1 MSKPLSI
8 EDRIS
13 ILLTMIFDEG
23 VDEYNQN
30 FTKLLQRLNEFYDT
44 NKVDIINYFTKVIM
58 FIPTKGT
65 IYANAL
71 HNFSKGDIINNIF
84 KKLVEELNKNKN
96 SFIFIRSFI
105 FIFGLIHF
113 DILKNE
119 QLINFISENI
129 AKKNRNLI
137 QIIIRSIF
145 LLFRKNNEYQFL
157 IQSINIIYESGIIDK
172 SDIILNLLHT
182 YANSDESYEIN
193 NTKSKFDGF
202 FIKDIPLNNNEK
214 NNEDNNDIKMSESNE
229 IKISDVDNI
238 FNELNNINYE
248 NIICPE
254 LITRKYLSKNNI
266 TFLDIYY
273 ELFLMNNIEAFKD
286 EPNEGSKI
294 YLFSLPNIYYNINT
308 KEENNGINPYQFI
321 TDNFP
326 FVSMDLIL
334 YPLWNKSD
342 LCYIVNY
349 IINVLS
355 QKNIF
360 FKSINEENKEE
371 ENIYL
376 KFVIELITNVNMI
389 QNLSHFQLDHL
400 IFFLYH
406 IISNISD
413 TKIEILSQIQK
424 LKLNNSND
432 TLNNAITYFIN
443 SFYEKTSF
451 IIKRDSLPS
460 EIFFPEKDLTPI
472 KNESLYNSSFYDEI
486 STNVNKKENFNNFN
500 KSLFEKDEQNEVLY
514 TFIYCILNPNNISN
528 NNALSK
534 IYENIELYE
543 NAIRDIIN
551 NFEKKNDNSILE
563 NDKMKIILKVI
574 FDLYGNIPLYYI
586 YIIDLFAF
594 KNLLSHITIINFIF
608 TEKLFQKKEN
618 GLFYGFYELINN
630 CVENCYNMLTK
641 FDDDF
646 QNLARSFSKVDET
659 QRKEMQLKMEFYDNE
674 VEKLKKQKEIICDK
688 IMELFFKFYEISE
701 KLGGKEYKFFIKNV
715 IKDEFA
721 MFHSRYKLNEDW
733 NEKIKNL
740 DN

>member
-1 MSKPLSI
+1 MSKSLTI

-23 VDEYNQN
+23 VDEYEQN

-71 HNFSKGDIINNIF
+71 HSFAKGDIINNIF

-96 SFIFIRSFI
+96 SFIYIRSFI

-113 DILKNE
+113 GILQND
-119 QLINFISENI
+119 QLINFIKENI
-129 AKKNRNLI
+129 TKKNKNLL
-137 QIIIRSIF
+137 QILVRSIF
-145 LLFRKNNEYQFL
+145 LLFRKNNQYQFL
-157 IQSINIIYESGIIDK
+157 LQSINVIYESNIIDK
-172 SDIILNLLHT
+172 TDIILNLLHT
-182 YANSDESYEIN
+182 YANSDESYII

-202 FIKDIPLNNNEK
+202 FIKDIPVNNSEK
-214 NNEDNNDIKMSESNE
+214 NNEDNNDINMKEN
-229 IKISDVDNI
+229 IDNI
-238 FNELNNINYE
+238 FNELNSINYE

-254 LITRKYLSKNNI
+254 LITRKYLSKNNV

-273 ELFLMNNIEAFKD
+273 QLFLMNNIEAFKD

-321 TDNFP
+321 SDNFP
-326 FVSMDLIL
+326 FASMDLIL
-334 YPLWNKSD
+334 YSLWNKSD
-342 LCYIVNY
+342 LCYIVNF
-349 IINVLS
+349 IVNVLS

-360 FKSINEENKEE
+360 FKSVNEENKEE
-371 ENIYL
+371 NIYT
-376 KFVIELITNVNMI
+376 KFIIELISNVTMI

-424 LKLNNSND
+424 LNLNLNNSND
-432 TLNNAITYFIN
+432 TTNNAITYFIN
-443 SFYEKTSF
+443 SFYEKISF
-451 IIKRDSLPS
+451 IIKKESLPS
-460 EIFFPEKDLTPI
+460 EIYFPEKKLTPNE
-472 KNESLYNSSFYDEI
+472 NESLYNSSFYNEI
-486 STNVNKKENFNNFN
+486 STNVKEKKHFNNFN
-500 KSLFEKDEQNEVLY
+500 KSLFEKDEQNEALY
-514 TFIYCILNPNNISN
+514 TFIYCILNPNNVN
-528 NNALSK
+528 NNDALSK
-534 IYENIELYE
+534 IYENIELYGDG
-543 NAIRDIIN
+543 IRDIIN
-551 NFEKKNDNSILE
+551 NFEKKDNALLE

-618 GLFYGFYELINN
+618 GLFYGFYDLINN

-646 QNLARSFSKVDET
+646 QNLARSFSKVDEN

-674 VEKLKKQKEIICDK
+674 VEKLKKQKDIICDK
-688 IMELFFKFYEISE
+688 IMESFFKLYEISE
-701 KLGGKEYKFFIKNV
+701 KLGGKEYKSFIKNV
-715 IKDEFA
+715 IKDEFVL
-721 MFHSRYKLNEDW
+721 FQSRFKLNENW

>member
-1 MSKPLSI
+1 MSKSLSI

-23 VDEYNQN
+23 VDEYEQN

-71 HNFSKGDIINNIF
+71 HSFAKGDIINNIF

-96 SFIFIRSFI
+96 SFIYIRSFI

-113 DILKNE
+113 GILQND
-119 QLINFISENI
+119 QLINFIKENI
-129 AKKNRNLI
+129 TKKNKNLL
-137 QIIIRSIF
+137 QILVRSIF
-145 LLFRKNNEYQFL
+145 LLFRKNNQYQFL
-157 IQSINIIYESGIIDK
+157 LQSINVIYESNIIDK
-172 SDIILNLLHT
+172 TDIILNLLHT
-182 YANSDESYEIN
+182 YANSDESYII

-202 FIKDIPLNNNEK
+202 FIKDIPVNNSEK
-214 NNEDNNDIKMSESNE
+214 NNEDNNDINMKEN
-229 IKISDVDNI
+229 IDNI
-238 FNELNNINYE
+238 FNELNSINYE

-254 LITRKYLSKNNI
+254 LITRKYLSKNNV

-273 ELFLMNNIEAFKD
+273 QLFLMNNIEAFKD

-321 TDNFP
+321 SDNFP
-326 FVSMDLIL
+326 FASMDLIL
-334 YPLWNKSD
+334 YSLWNKSD
-342 LCYIVNY
+342 LCYIVNF
-349 IINVLS
+349 IVNVLS

-360 FKSINEENKEE
+360 FKSVNEENKEE
-371 ENIYL
+371 NIYT
-376 KFVIELITNVNMI
+376 KFIIELISNVTMI

-424 LKLNNSND
+424 LNLNLNNSND
-432 TLNNAITYFIN
+432 TTNNAITYFIN
-443 SFYEKTSF
+443 SFYEKISF
-451 IIKRDSLPS
+451 IIKKESLPS
-460 EIFFPEKDLTPI
+460 EVYFPEKKLTPNE
-472 KNESLYNSSFYDEI
+472 NESLYNSSFYNEI
-486 STNVNKKENFNNFN
+486 STNVKEKKHFNNFN
-500 KSLFEKDEQNEVLY
+500 KSLFEKDEQNEALY
-514 TFIYCILNPNNISN
+514 TFIYCILNPNNVN
-528 NNALSK
+528 NNDALSK
-534 IYENIELYE
+534 IYENIELYGDG
-543 NAIRDIIN
+543 IRDIIN
-551 NFEKKNDNSILE
+551 NFEKKDNALLE

-618 GLFYGFYELINN
+618 GLFYGFYDLINN

-646 QNLARSFSKVDET
+646 QNLARSFSKVDEN

-674 VEKLKKQKEIICDK
+674 VEKLKKQKDIICDK
-688 IMELFFKFYEISE
+688 IMESFFKLYEISE
-701 KLGGKEYKFFIKNV
+701 KLGGKEYKSFIKNV
-715 IKDEFA
+715 IKDEFVL
-721 MFHSRYKLNEDW
+721 FQSRFKLNENW

>member
-1 MSKPLSI
+1 MSKSLSI

-23 VDEYNQN
+23 VDEYEQN

-71 HNFSKGDIINNIF
+71 HSFAKGDIINNIF

-96 SFIFIRSFI
+96 SFIYIRSFI

-113 DILKNE
+113 GILQND
-119 QLINFISENI
+119 QLINFIKENI
-129 AKKNRNLI
+129 TKKNKNLL
-137 QIIIRSIF
+137 QILVRSIF
-145 LLFRKNNEYQFL
+145 LLFRKNNQYQFL
-157 IQSINIIYESGIIDK
+157 LQSINVIYESNIIDK
-172 SDIILNLLHT
+172 TDIILNLLHT
-182 YANSDESYEIN
+182 YANSDESYII

-202 FIKDIPLNNNEK
+202 FIKDIPVNNSEK
-214 NNEDNNDIKMSESNE
+214 NNEDNNDINMKEN
-229 IKISDVDNI
+229 IDNI
-238 FNELNNINYE
+238 FNELNSINYE

-254 LITRKYLSKNNI
+254 LITRKYLSKNNV

-273 ELFLMNNIEAFKD
+273 QLFLMNNIEAFKD

-321 TDNFP
+321 SDNFP
-326 FVSMDLIL
+326 FASMDLIL
-334 YPLWNKSD
+334 YSLWNKSD
-342 LCYIVNY
+342 LCYIVNF
-349 IINVLS
+349 IVNVLS

-360 FKSINEENKEE
+360 FKSVNEENKEE
-371 ENIYL
+371 NIYT
-376 KFVIELITNVNMI
+376 KFIIELISNVTMI

-424 LKLNNSND
+424 LNLNLNNSND
-432 TLNNAITYFIN
+432 TTNNAITYFIN
-443 SFYEKTSF
+443 SFYEKISF
-451 IIKRDSLPS
+451 IIKKESLPS
-460 EIFFPEKDLTPI
+460 EIYFPEKKLTPNE
-472 KNESLYNSSFYDEI
+472 NESLYNSSFYNEI
-486 STNVNKKENFNNFN
+486 STNVKEKKHFNNFN
-500 KSLFEKDEQNEVLY
+500 KSLFEKDEQNEALY
-514 TFIYCILNPNNISN
+514 TFIYCILNPNNVN
-528 NNALSK
+528 NNDALSK
-534 IYENIELYE
+534 IYENIELYGDG
-543 NAIRDIIN
+543 IRDIIN
-551 NFEKKNDNSILE
+551 NFEKKDNALLE

-618 GLFYGFYELINN
+618 GLFYGFYDLINN

-646 QNLARSFSKVDET
+646 QNLARSFSKVDEN

-674 VEKLKKQKEIICDK
+674 VEKLKKQKDIICDK
-688 IMELFFKFYEISE
+688 IMESFFKLYEISE
-701 KLGGKEYKFFIKNV
+701 KLGGKEYKSFIKNV
-715 IKDEFA
+715 IKDEFVL
-721 MFHSRYKLNEDW
+721 FQSRFKLNENW

>member
-1 MSKPLSI
+1 MSKSLSI

-23 VDEYNQN
+23 VDEYEQN

-71 HNFSKGDIINNIF
+71 HSFAKGDIINNIF

-96 SFIFIRSFI
+96 SFIYIRSFI

-113 DILKNE
+113 GILQND
-119 QLINFISENI
+119 QLINFIKENI
-129 AKKNRNLI
+129 TKKNKNLL
-137 QIIIRSIF
+137 QILVRSIF
-145 LLFRKNNEYQFL
+145 LLFRKNNQYQFL
-157 IQSINIIYESGIIDK
+157 LQSINVIYESNIIDK
-172 SDIILNLLHT
+172 TDIILNLLHT
-182 YANSDESYEIN
+182 YANSDESYII

-202 FIKDIPLNNNEK
+202 FIKDIPVNNSEK
-214 NNEDNNDIKMSESNE
+214 NNEDNNDINMKEN
-229 IKISDVDNI
+229 IDNI
-238 FNELNNINYE
+238 FNELNSINYE

-254 LITRKYLSKNNI
+254 LITRKYLSKNNV

-273 ELFLMNNIEAFKD
+273 QLFLMNNIEAFKD

-321 TDNFP
+321 SDNFP
-326 FVSMDLIL
+326 FASMDLIL
-334 YPLWNKSD
+334 YSLWNKSD
-342 LCYIVNY
+342 LCYIVNF
-349 IINVLS
+349 IVNVLS

-360 FKSINEENKEE
+360 FKSVNEENKEE
-371 ENIYL
+371 NIYT
-376 KFVIELITNVNMI
+376 KFIIELISNVTMI

-424 LKLNNSND
+424 LNLNLNNSND
-432 TLNNAITYFIN
+432 TKNNAITYFIN
-443 SFYEKTSF
+443 SFYEKISF
-451 IIKRDSLPS
+451 IIKKESLPS
-460 EIFFPEKDLTPI
+460 EIYFPEKKLTPNE
-472 KNESLYNSSFYDEI
+472 NESLYNSSFYNEI
-486 STNVNKKENFNNFN
+486 STNVKEKKHFNNFN
-500 KSLFEKDEQNEVLY
+500 KSLFEKDEQNEALY
-514 TFIYCILNPNNISN
+514 TFIYCILNPNNVN
-528 NNALSK
+528 NNDALSK
-534 IYENIELYE
+534 IYENIELYGDG
-543 NAIRDIIN
+543 IRDIIN
-551 NFEKKNDNSILE
+551 NFEKKDNASLE

-618 GLFYGFYELINN
+618 GLFYGFYDLINN

-646 QNLARSFSKVDET
+646 QNLARSFSKVDEN

-674 VEKLKKQKEIICDK
+674 VEKLKKQKDIICDK
-688 IMELFFKFYEISE
+688 IMESFFKLYEISE
-701 KLGGKEYKFFIKNV
+701 KLGGKEYKSFIKNV
-715 IKDEFA
+715 IKDEFVL
-721 MFHSRYKLNEDW
+721 FQSRFKLNENW

>member
-1 MSKPLSI
+1 MSKSLSI

-23 VDEYNQN
+23 VDEYEQN

-71 HNFSKGDIINNIF
+71 HSFAKGDIINNIF

-96 SFIFIRSFI
+96 SFIYIRSFI

-113 DILKNE
+113 GILQND
-119 QLINFISENI
+119 QLINFIKENI
-129 AKKNRNLI
+129 TKKNKNLL
-137 QIIIRSIF
+137 QILVRSIF
-145 LLFRKNNEYQFL
+145 LLFRKNNQYQFL
-157 IQSINIIYESGIIDK
+157 IQSINVIYESNIIDK
-172 SDIILNLLHT
+172 TDIILNLLHT
-182 YANSDESYEIN
+182 YANSDESYII

-202 FIKDIPLNNNEK
+202 FIKDIPVNNTEK
-214 NNEDNNDIKMSESNE
+214 DNEDNNDINMKEN
-229 IKISDVDNI
+229 IDNI
-238 FNELNNINYE
+238 FNELNSINYE

-254 LITRKYLSKNNI
+254 LITRKYLSKNNV

-273 ELFLMNNIEAFKD
+273 QLFLMNNIEAFKD

-321 TDNFP
+321 SDNFP
-326 FVSMDLIL
+326 FASMDLIL
-334 YPLWNKSD
+334 YSLWNKSD
-342 LCYIVNY
+342 LCYIVNF
-349 IINVLS
+349 IVNVLS

-360 FKSINEENKEE
+360 FKSVNEENKEK
-371 ENIYL
+371 NIYT
-376 KFVIELITNVNMI
+376 KFIIELISNVTMI
-389 QNLSHFQLDHL
+389 ENLSHFQLDHL

-424 LKLNNSND
+424 LNLNLNNSND
-432 TLNNAITYFIN
+432 TTNNAITYFIN
-443 SFYEKTSF
+443 SFYEKISF
-451 IIKRDSLPS
+451 IIKKESLPS
-460 EIFFPEKDLTPI
+460 EIYFPEKKLTPNE
-472 KNESLYNSSFYDEI
+472 NESLCNSSFYNEI
-486 STNVNKKENFNNFN
+486 STNVKEKKHFNNFN
-500 KSLFEKDEQNEVLY
+500 KSFFEKDEQNEALY
-514 TFIYCILNPNNISN
+514 TFIYCILNPNNVN
-528 NNALSK
+528 NNDALSK
-534 IYENIELYE
+534 IYENIELYGDG
-543 NAIRDIIN
+543 IRDIIN
-551 NFEKKNDNSILE
+551 NFEKKDNASLE

-586 YIIDLFAF
+586 YIIDLLAF
-594 KNLLSHITIINFIF
+594 KNLLNHITIINFIF

-646 QNLARSFSKVDET
+646 QNSARSFSKVDEN
-659 QRKEMQLKMEFYDNE
+659 QRKEMQIKMEFYDNE
-674 VEKLKKQKEIICDK
+674 VEKLKKQKDIICDK
-688 IMELFFKFYEISE
+688 IMELFFKLYEISE
-701 KLGGKEYKFFIKNV
+701 KLGGGEYKIFIKNV
-715 IKDEFA
+715 IKNEFA
-721 MFHSRYKLNEDW
+721 LFQSRYKVSDEW
-733 NEKIKNL
+733 KEKIKNL

>member
-1 MSKPLSI
+1 MSKSLSI

-23 VDEYNQN
+23 VDEYEQN

-71 HNFSKGDIINNIF
+71 HSFAKGDIINNIF

-96 SFIFIRSFI
+96 SFIYIRSFI

-113 DILKNE
+113 GILQND
-119 QLINFISENI
+119 QLINFIKENI
-129 AKKNRNLI
+129 AKKNKNLL
-137 QIIIRSIF
+137 QIILRSIF
-145 LLFRKNNEYQFL
+145 LLFRKNNQYQFL
-157 IQSINIIYESGIIDK
+157 LQSINVIYESNIIDK
-172 SDIILNLLHT
+172 TDIILNLLHT
-182 YANSDESYEIN
+182 YANSDESYII

-202 FIKDIPLNNNEK
+202 FIKDIPVNNSEK
-214 NNEDNNDIKMSESNE
+214 NNEDNNDINMKEN
-229 IKISDVDNI
+229 IDNI
-238 FNELNNINYE
+238 FNELNSINYE

-254 LITRKYLSKNNI
+254 LITRKYLSKNNV

-273 ELFLMNNIEAFKD
+273 QLFLMNNIEAFKD

-321 TDNFP
+321 SDNFP
-326 FVSMDLIL
+326 FASMDLIL
-334 YPLWNKSD
+334 YSLWNKSD
-342 LCYIVNY
+342 LCYIVNF
-349 IINVLS
+349 IVNVLS

-360 FKSINEENKEE
+360 FKSVNEENKEE
-371 ENIYL
+371 NIYT
-376 KFVIELITNVNMI
+376 KFIIELISNVTMI

-424 LKLNNSND
+424 LNLNLNNSND
-432 TLNNAITYFIN
+432 TTNNAITYFIN
-443 SFYEKTSF
+443 SFYEKISF
-451 IIKRDSLPS
+451 IIKKESLPS
-460 EIFFPEKDLTPI
+460 EIYFPEKKLTPNE
-472 KNESLYNSSFYDEI
+472 NESLYNSSFYNEI
-486 STNVNKKENFNNFN
+486 STNVKEKKHFNNFN
-500 KSLFEKDEQNEVLY
+500 KSLFEKDEQNEALY
-514 TFIYCILNPNNISN
+514 TFIYCILNPNNVN
-528 NNALSK
+528 NNDALSK
-534 IYENIELYE
+534 IYENIELYGDG
-543 NAIRDIIN
+543 IRDIIN
-551 NFEKKNDNSILE
+551 NFEKKDNASLE

-618 GLFYGFYELINN
+618 GLFYGFYDLINN

-646 QNLARSFSKVDET
+646 QNLARSFSKVDEN

-674 VEKLKKQKEIICDK
+674 VEKLKKQKDIICDK
-688 IMELFFKFYEISE
+688 IMESFFKLYEISE
-701 KLGGKEYKFFIKNV
+701 KLGGKEYKSFIKNV
-715 IKDEFA
+715 IKDEFVL
-721 MFHSRYKLNEDW
+721 FQSRFKLNENW

>member
-1 MSKPLSI
+1 MSKSLSI

-23 VDEYNQN
+23 VDEYEQN

-71 HNFSKGDIINNIF
+71 HSFAKGDIINNIF

-96 SFIFIRSFI
+96 SFIYIRSFI

-113 DILKNE
+113 GILQND
-119 QLINFISENI
+119 QLINFIKENI
-129 AKKNRNLI
+129 TKKNKNLL
-137 QIIIRSIF
+137 QILVRSIF
-145 LLFRKNNEYQFL
+145 LLFRKNNQYQFL
-157 IQSINIIYESGIIDK
+157 LQSINVIYESNIIDK
-172 SDIILNLLHT
+172 TDIILNLLHT
-182 YANSDESYEIN
+182 YANSDESYII
-193 NTKSKFDGF
+193 NTKSKFNGF
-202 FIKDIPLNNNEK
+202 FIKDIPVNNSEK
-214 NNEDNNDIKMSESNE
+214 NNEDNNDINMKEN
-229 IKISDVDNI
+229 IDNI
-238 FNELNNINYE
+238 FNELNSINYE

-254 LITRKYLSKNNI
+254 LITRKYLSKNNV

-273 ELFLMNNIEAFKD
+273 QLFLMNNIEAFKD

-321 TDNFP
+321 SDNFP
-326 FVSMDLIL
+326 FASMDLIL
-334 YPLWNKSD
+334 YSLWNKSD
-342 LCYIVNY
+342 LCYIVNF
-349 IINVLS
+349 IVNVLS

-360 FKSINEENKEE
+360 FKSVNEENKEE
-371 ENIYL
+371 NIYT
-376 KFVIELITNVNMI
+376 KFIIELISNVTMI

-424 LKLNNSND
+424 LNLNLNNSND
-432 TLNNAITYFIN
+432 TTNNAITYFIN
-443 SFYEKTSF
+443 SFYEKISF
-451 IIKRDSLPS
+451 IIKKESLPS
-460 EIFFPEKDLTPI
+460 EIYFPEKKLTPNE
-472 KNESLYNSSFYDEI
+472 NESLYNSSFYNEI
-486 STNVNKKENFNNFN
+486 STNVKEKKHFNNFN
-500 KSLFEKDEQNEVLY
+500 KSLFEKDEQNEALY
-514 TFIYCILNPNNISN
+514 TFIYCILNPNNVN
-528 NNALSK
+528 NNDALSK
-534 IYENIELYE
+534 IYENIELYGDG
-543 NAIRDIIN
+543 IRDIIN
-551 NFEKKNDNSILE
+551 NFEKKDNALLE

-618 GLFYGFYELINN
+618 GLFYGFYDLINN

-646 QNLARSFSKVDET
+646 QNLARSFSKVDEN

-674 VEKLKKQKEIICDK
+674 VEKLKKQKDIICDK
-688 IMELFFKFYEISE
+688 IMESFFKLYEISE
-701 KLGGKEYKFFIKNV
+701 KLGGKEYKSFIKNV
-715 IKDEFA
+715 IKDEFVL
-721 MFHSRYKLNEDW
+721 FQSRFKLNENW

>member
-1 MSKPLSI
+1 MSKSLSI

-23 VDEYNQN
+23 VDEYEQN

-71 HNFSKGDIINNIF
+71 HSFAKGDIINNIF

-96 SFIFIRSFI
+96 SFIYIRSFI

-113 DILKNE
+113 GILQND
-119 QLINFISENI
+119 QLINFIKENI
-129 AKKNRNLI
+129 TKKNKNLL
-137 QIIIRSIF
+137 QILVRSIF
-145 LLFRKNNEYQFL
+145 LLFRKNNQYQFL
-157 IQSINIIYESGIIDK
+157 LQSINVIYESNIIDK
-172 SDIILNLLHT
+172 TDIILNLLHT
-182 YANSDESYEIN
+182 YANSDESYII

-202 FIKDIPLNNNEK
+202 FIKDIPVNNSEK
-214 NNEDNNDIKMSESNE
+214 NNEDNNDINMKEN
-229 IKISDVDNI
+229 IDNI
-238 FNELNNINYE
+238 FNELNSINYE

-254 LITRKYLSKNNI
+254 LITRKYLSKNNV

-273 ELFLMNNIEAFKD
+273 QLFLMNNIEAFKD

-321 TDNFP
+321 SDNFP
-326 FVSMDLIL
+326 FASMDLIL
-334 YPLWNKSD
+334 YSLWNKSD
-342 LCYIVNY
+342 LCYIVNF
-349 IINVLS
+349 IVNVLS

-360 FKSINEENKEE
+360 FKSVNEENKEE
-371 ENIYL
+371 NIYT
-376 KFVIELITNVNMI
+376 KFIIELISNVTMI
-389 QNLSHFQLDHL
+389 ENLSHFQLDHL

-424 LKLNNSND
+424 LNLNLNNSND
-432 TLNNAITYFIN
+432 TTNNAITYFIN
-443 SFYEKTSF
+443 SFYEKISF
-451 IIKRDSLPS
+451 IIKKESLPS
-460 EIFFPEKDLTPI
+460 EVYFPEKKLTPNE
-472 KNESLYNSSFYDEI
+472 NESLYNSSFYNEI
-486 STNVNKKENFNNFN
+486 STNVKEKKHFNNFN
-500 KSLFEKDEQNEVLY
+500 KSLFEKDEQNEALY
-514 TFIYCILNPNNISN
+514 TFIYCLLNPNNVN
-528 NNALSK
+528 NNDALSK
-534 IYENIELYE
+534 IYENIELYGDG
-543 NAIRDIIN
+543 IRDIIN
-551 NFEKKNDNSILE
+551 NFEKKDNALLE

-618 GLFYGFYELINN
+618 GLFYGFYDLINN

-646 QNLARSFSKVDET
+646 QNLARSFSKVDEN

-674 VEKLKKQKEIICDK
+674 VEKLKKQKDIICDK
-688 IMELFFKFYEISE
+688 IMESFFKLYEISE
-701 KLGGKEYKFFIKNV
+701 KLGGKEYKSFIKNV
-715 IKDEFA
+715 IKDEFVL
-721 MFHSRYKLNEDW
+721 FQSRFKLNENW

>member
-1 MSKPLSI
+1 MSKSLSI
-8 EDRIS
+8 EERIS

-23 VDEYNQN
+23 VDEYEQN

-71 HNFSKGDIINNIF
+71 HSFAKGDIINNIF

-96 SFIFIRSFI
+96 SFIYIRSFI

-113 DILKNE
+113 GILQND
-119 QLINFISENI
+119 QLINFIKENI
-129 AKKNRNLI
+129 AKKNKNLL
-137 QIIIRSIF
+137 QILVRSIF
-145 LLFRKNNEYQFL
+145 LLFRKNNQYQFL
-157 IQSINIIYESGIIDK
+157 LQSINVIYESNIIDK
-172 SDIILNLLHT
+172 TDIILNLLHT
-182 YANSDESYEIN
+182 YANSDESYII

-202 FIKDIPLNNNEK
+202 FIKDIPVNNSEK
-214 NNEDNNDIKMSESNE
+214 NNEDNNDINMKEN
-229 IKISDVDNI
+229 IDNI
-238 FNELNNINYE
+238 FNELNSINYE

-254 LITRKYLSKNNI
+254 LITRKYLSKNNV

-273 ELFLMNNIEAFKD
+273 QLFLMNNIEAFKD

-321 TDNFP
+321 SDNFP
-326 FVSMDLIL
+326 FASMDLIL
-334 YPLWNKSD
+334 YSLWNKSD
-342 LCYIVNY
+342 LCYIVNF
-349 IINVLS
+349 IVNVLS

-360 FKSINEENKEE
+360 FKSVNEENKEE
-371 ENIYL
+371 NIYT
-376 KFVIELITNVNMI
+376 KFIIELISNVNLI

-424 LKLNNSND
+424 LNLNLNNSND
-432 TLNNAITYFIN
+432 TTNNAITYFIN
-443 SFYEKTSF
+443 SFYEKISF
-451 IIKRDSLPS
+451 IIKKESLPS
-460 EIFFPEKDLTPI
+460 EIYFPEKKLTPNE
-472 KNESLYNSSFYDEI
+472 NESLYNSSFYNEI
-486 STNVNKKENFNNFN
+486 STNVNEKKHFNNFN
-500 KSLFEKDEQNEVLY
+500 KSLFEKDEQNEALY
-514 TFIYCILNPNNISN
+514 TFIYCILNPNNVN
-528 NNALSK
+528 NNDALSK
-534 IYENIELYE
+534 IYENIELYGDG
-543 NAIRDIIN
+543 IRDIIN
-551 NFEKKNDNSILE
+551 NFEKKDNALLE

-618 GLFYGFYELINN
+618 GLFYGFYDLINN

-646 QNLARSFSKVDET
+646 QNLARSFSKVDEN

-674 VEKLKKQKEIICDK
+674 VEKLKKQKDIICDK
-688 IMELFFKFYEISE
+688 IMESFFKLYEISE
-701 KLGGKEYKFFIKNV
+701 KLGGKEYKSFIKNV
-715 IKDEFA
+715 IKDEFVL
-721 MFHSRYKLNEDW
+721 FQSRFKLNENW

>member
-1 MSKPLSI
+1 MSKSLSI

-23 VDEYNQN
+23 VDEYEQN

-71 HNFSKGDIINNIF
+71 HSFAKEDIINNIF

-96 SFIFIRSFI
+96 SFIYIRSFI

-113 DILKNE
+113 GILQND
-119 QLINFISENI
+119 QLINFIKENI
-129 AKKNRNLI
+129 TKKNKNLL
-137 QIIIRSIF
+137 QILVRSIF
-145 LLFRKNNEYQFL
+145 LLFRKNNQYQFL
-157 IQSINIIYESGIIDK
+157 LQSINVIYESNIIDK
-172 SDIILNLLHT
+172 TDIILNLLHT
-182 YANSDESYEIN
+182 YANSDESYII

-202 FIKDIPLNNNEK
+202 FIKDIPVNNSEK
-214 NNEDNNDIKMSESNE
+214 NNEDNNDINMKEN
-229 IKISDVDNI
+229 IDNI
-238 FNELNNINYE
+238 FNELNSINYE

-254 LITRKYLSKNNI
+254 LITRKYLSKNNV

-273 ELFLMNNIEAFKD
+273 QLFLMNNIEAFKD

-321 TDNFP
+321 SDNFP
-326 FVSMDLIL
+326 FASMDLIL
-334 YPLWNKSD
+334 YSLWNKSD
-342 LCYIVNY
+342 LCYIVNF
-349 IINVLS
+349 IVNVLS

-360 FKSINEENKEE
+360 FKSVNEENKEE
-371 ENIYL
+371 NIYT
-376 KFVIELITNVNMI
+376 KFIIELISNVTMI

-424 LKLNNSND
+424 LNLNLNNSND
-432 TLNNAITYFIN
+432 TTNNAITYFIN
-443 SFYEKTSF
+443 SFYEKISF
-451 IIKRDSLPS
+451 IIKKESLPS
-460 EIFFPEKDLTPI
+460 EIYFPEKKLTPNE
-472 KNESLYNSSFYDEI
+472 NESLYNSSFYNEI
-486 STNVNKKENFNNFN
+486 STNVKEKKHFNNFN
-500 KSLFEKDEQNEVLY
+500 KSLFEKDEQNEALY
-514 TFIYCILNPNNISN
+514 TFIYCILNPNNVN
-528 NNALSK
+528 NNDALSK
-534 IYENIELYE
+534 IYENIELYGDG
-543 NAIRDIIN
+543 IREIIN
-551 NFEKKNDNSILE
+551 NFEKKDNASLE

-594 KNLLSHITIINFIF
+594 KNLVSHITIINFIF

-618 GLFYGFYELINN
+618 GLFYGFYDLINN

-646 QNLARSFSKVDET
+646 QNLARSFSKVDEN

-674 VEKLKKQKEIICDK
+674 VEKLKKQKDIICDK
-688 IMELFFKFYEISE
+688 IMESFFKLYEISE
-701 KLGGKEYKFFIKNV
+701 KLGGKEYKSFIKNV
-715 IKDEFA
+715 IKDEFVL
-721 MFHSRYKLNEDW
+721 FQSRFKLNENW

>member
-1 MSKPLSI
+1 MSKSLSI

-23 VDEYNQN
+23 VDEYEQN

-71 HNFSKGDIINNIF
+71 HSFAKGDIINNIF

-96 SFIFIRSFI
+96 SFIYIRSFI

-113 DILKNE
+113 GILQNDL
-119 QLINFISENI
+119 LINFIKENI
-129 AKKNRNLI
+129 AKKNKNLL
-137 QIIIRSIF
+137 QILVRSIF
-145 LLFRKNNEYQFL
+145 LLFRKNNQYQFL
-157 IQSINIIYESGIIDK
+157 LQSINVIYESNIIDK
-172 SDIILNLLHT
+172 TDIILNLLHT
-182 YANSDESYEIN
+182 YANSDESYII

-202 FIKDIPLNNNEK
+202 FIKDIPVNNSEK
-214 NNEDNNDIKMSESNE
+214 NNEDNNDINMKEN
-229 IKISDVDNI
+229 IDNI
-238 FNELNNINYE
+238 FNELNSINYE

-254 LITRKYLSKNNI
+254 LITRKYLSKNNV

-273 ELFLMNNIEAFKD
+273 QLFLMNNIEAFKD

-321 TDNFP
+321 SDNFP
-326 FVSMDLIL
+326 FASMDLIL
-334 YPLWNKSD
+334 YSLWNKSD
-342 LCYIVNY
+342 LCYIVNF
-349 IINVLS
+349 IVNVLS

-360 FKSINEENKEE
+360 FKSVNEENKEE
-371 ENIYL
+371 NIYT
-376 KFVIELITNVNMI
+376 KFIIELISNVTMI
-389 QNLSHFQLDHL
+389 ENLSHFQLDHL

-424 LKLNNSND
+424 LNLNLNNSND
-432 TLNNAITYFIN
+432 TTNNAITYFIN
-443 SFYEKTSF
+443 SFYEKISF
-451 IIKRDSLPS
+451 IIKKESLPS
-460 EIFFPEKDLTPI
+460 EIYFPEKKLTPNE
-472 KNESLYNSSFYDEI
+472 NESLYNSSFYNEI
-486 STNVNKKENFNNFN
+486 STNVKEKKHFNNFN
-500 KSLFEKDEQNEVLY
+500 KSLFEKDEQNEALY
-514 TFIYCILNPNNISN
+514 TFIYCILNPNNVN
-528 NNALSK
+528 NNDALSK
-534 IYENIELYE
+534 IYENIELYGDG
-543 NAIRDIIN
+543 IRDIIN
-551 NFEKKNDNSILE
+551 NFEKKDNASLE

-618 GLFYGFYELINN
+618 GLFYGFYDLINN

-646 QNLARSFSKVDET
+646 QNLARSFSKVDEN

-674 VEKLKKQKEIICDK
+674 VEKLKKQKDIICDK
-688 IMELFFKFYEISE
+688 IMESFFKLYEISE
-701 KLGGKEYKFFIKNV
+701 KLGGKEYKSFIKNV
-715 IKDEFA
+715 IKDEFVL
-721 MFHSRYKLNEDW
+721 FQSRFKLNENW

>member
-1 MSKPLSI
+1 MSKSLSI

-23 VDEYNQN
+23 VDEYEQN

-71 HNFSKGDIINNIF
+71 HSFAKGDIINNIF

-96 SFIFIRSFI
+96 SFIYIRSFI

-113 DILKNE
+113 GILQND
-119 QLINFISENI
+119 QLINFIKENI
-129 AKKNRNLI
+129 TKKNKNLL
-137 QIIIRSIF
+137 QILVRSIF
-145 LLFRKNNEYQFL
+145 LLFRKNNQYQFL
-157 IQSINIIYESGIIDK
+157 LQSINVIYESNIIDK
-172 SDIILNLLHT
+172 TDIILNLLHT
-182 YANSDESYEIN
+182 YANSDESYII

-202 FIKDIPLNNNEK
+202 FIKDIPVNNSEK
-214 NNEDNNDIKMSESNE
+214 NNEDNNDINMKEN
-229 IKISDVDNI
+229 IDNI
-238 FNELNNINYE
+238 FNELNSINYE

-254 LITRKYLSKNNI
+254 LITRKYLSKNNV

-273 ELFLMNNIEAFKD
+273 QLFLMNNIEAFKD

-321 TDNFP
+321 SDNFP
-326 FVSMDLIL
+326 FASMDLIL
-334 YPLWNKSD
+334 YSLWNKSD
-342 LCYIVNY
+342 LCYIVNF
-349 IINVLS
+349 IVNVLS

-360 FKSINEENKEE
+360 FKSVNEENKEE
-371 ENIYL
+371 NIYT
-376 KFVIELITNVNMI
+376 KFIIELISNVTMI
-389 QNLSHFQLDHL
+389 ENLSHFQLDHL

-424 LKLNNSND
+424 LNLNLNNSND
-432 TLNNAITYFIN
+432 TTNNAITYFIN
-443 SFYEKTSF
+443 SFYEKISF
-451 IIKRDSLPS
+451 IIKKESLPS
-460 EIFFPEKDLTPI
+460 EVYFPEKKLTPNE
-472 KNESLYNSSFYDEI
+472 NESLYNSSFYNEI
-486 STNVNKKENFNNFN
+486 STNVKEKKHFNNFN
-500 KSLFEKDEQNEVLY
+500 KSLFEKDEQNEALY
-514 TFIYCILNPNNISN
+514 TFIYCILNPNNVN
-528 NNALSK
+528 NNDALSK
-534 IYENIELYE
+534 IYENIELYGDG
-543 NAIRDIIN
+543 IRDIIN
-551 NFEKKNDNSILE
+551 NFEKKDNALLE

-618 GLFYGFYELINN
+618 GLFYGFYDLINN

-646 QNLARSFSKVDET
+646 QNLARSFSKVDEN

-674 VEKLKKQKEIICDK
+674 VEKLKKQKDIICDK
-688 IMELFFKFYEISE
+688 IMESFFKLYEISE
-701 KLGGKEYKFFIKNV
+701 KLGGKEYKSFIKNV
-715 IKDEFA
+715 IKDEFVL
-721 MFHSRYKLNEDW
+721 FQSRFKLNENW

>member
-1 MSKPLSI
+1 MSKSLSI

-23 VDEYNQN
+23 VDEYEQN

-71 HNFSKGDIINNIF
+71 HSFAKGDIINNIF

-96 SFIFIRSFI
+96 SFIYIRSFI

-113 DILKNE
+113 GILQND
-119 QLINFISENI
+119 QLINFIKENI
-129 AKKNRNLI
+129 TKKNKNLL
-137 QIIIRSIF
+137 QILVRSIF
-145 LLFRKNNEYQFL
+145 LLFRKNNQYQFL
-157 IQSINIIYESGIIDK
+157 LQSINVIYESNIIDK
-172 SDIILNLLHT
+172 TDIILNLLHT
-182 YANSDESYEIN
+182 YANSDESYII

-202 FIKDIPLNNNEK
+202 FIKDIPVNNTEK
-214 NNEDNNDIKMSESNE
+214 NNEDNNDINMKEN
-229 IKISDVDNI
+229 IDNI
-238 FNELNNINYE
+238 FNELNSINYE

-254 LITRKYLSKNNI
+254 LITRKYLSKNNV

-273 ELFLMNNIEAFKD
+273 QLFLMNNIEAFKD

-321 TDNFP
+321 SDNFP
-326 FVSMDLIL
+326 FASMDLIL
-334 YPLWNKSD
+334 YSLWNKSD
-342 LCYIVNY
+342 LCYIVNF
-349 IINVLS
+349 IVNVLS

-360 FKSINEENKEE
+360 FKSVNEENKEE
-371 ENIYL
+371 NIYT
-376 KFVIELITNVNMI
+376 KFIIELISNVTMI

-424 LKLNNSND
+424 LNLNLNNSND
-432 TLNNAITYFIN
+432 TTNNAITYFIN
-443 SFYEKTSF
+443 SFYEKISF
-451 IIKRDSLPS
+451 IIKKESLPS
-460 EIFFPEKDLTPI
+460 EIYFPEKKLTPNE
-472 KNESLYNSSFYDEI
+472 NESLYNSSFYNEI
-486 STNVNKKENFNNFN
+486 STNVKEKKHFNNFN
-500 KSLFEKDEQNEVLY
+500 KSLFEKDEQNEALY
-514 TFIYCILNPNNISN
+514 TFIYCILNPNNVN
-528 NNALSK
+528 NNDALSK
-534 IYENIELYE
+534 IYENIELYGDG
-543 NAIRDIIN
+543 IRDIIN
-551 NFEKKNDNSILE
+551 NFEKKDNALLE

-618 GLFYGFYELINN
+618 GLFYGFYDLINN

-646 QNLARSFSKVDET
+646 QNLARSFSKVDEN

-674 VEKLKKQKEIICDK
+674 VEKLKKQKDIICDK
-688 IMELFFKFYEISE
+688 IMESFFKLYEISE
-701 KLGGKEYKFFIKNV
+701 KLGGKEYKSFIKNV
-715 IKDEFA
+715 IKDEFVL
-721 MFHSRYKLNEDW
+721 FQSRFKLNENW

>member
-1 MSKPLSI
+1 MSKELSI

-23 VDEYNQN
+23 VDEYLQN

-71 HNFSKGDIINNIF
+71 HNFGKGDIINNIF
-84 KKLVEELNKNKN
+84 KKLVEELNKTKN

-113 DILKNE
+113 DILQNE
-119 QLINFISENI
+119 QLVNFILENI
-129 AKKNRNLI
+129 SKKNINLL
-137 QIIIRSIF
+137 QILIRSIF
-145 LLFRKNNEYQFL
+145 LIFRKNNEYQFL
-157 IQSINIIYESGIIDK
+157 IQSINVIYESGVLDK
-172 SDIILNLLHT
+172 SDLILNSLHT
-182 YANSDESYEIN
+182 YANSDDSFEIN
-193 NTKSKFDGF
+193 TNKSKFDGF
-202 FIKDIPLNNNEK
+202 FIKDIPVNNMEK
-214 NNEDNNDIKMSESNE
+214 NNEDNNDINMNDGNNT
-229 IKISDVDNI
+229 KISDIDNI

-254 LITRKYLSKNNI
+254 LITRKYLSKNNC

-294 YLFSLPNIYYNINT
+294 YLFSLPNIYYNINS
-308 KEENNGINPYQFI
+308 KEQNNDINPYQFI
-321 TDNFP
+321 IDNFP
-326 FVSMDLIL
+326 YASMDLIL
-334 YPLWNKSD
+334 YPLWKRAD
-342 LCYIVNY
+342 LCYIVNF
-349 IINVLS
+349 IVNILS
-355 QKNIF
+355 QKNML
-360 FKSINEENKEE
+360 FKSINEESKEK
-371 ENIYL
+371 ENVYL
-376 KFVIELITNVNMI
+376 KFIITLISDVNLI
-389 QNLSHFQLDHL
+389 QNLSHFQIDHL

-406 IISNISD
+406 IISNVSD

-424 LKLNNSND
+424 LKLNSAND
-432 TLNNAITYFIN
+432 NINNAVVYFIN
-443 SFYEKTSF
+443 SFYEKISF
-451 IIKRDSLPS
+451 IIKKESLPS
-460 EIFFPEKDLTPI
+460 EILFPEKDLTPT
-472 KNESLYNSSFYDEI
+472 KNESLYNSSFYNEI

-514 TFIYCILNPNNISN
+514 TFIYCILNPNNINN

-543 NAIRDIIN
+543 NGIRDIIN
-551 NFEKKNDNSILE
+551 NFENKNNNVSLE

-586 YIIDLFAF
+586 YIIDLLAF
-594 KNLLSHITIINFIF
+594 KNLLNHITIINFIF

-646 QNLARSFSKVDET
+646 QNLARSFSKVDEN

-674 VEKLKKQKEIICDK
+674 VEKLKKQKDTICDK
-688 IMELFFKFYEISE
+688 IMELFFKLYEISE
-701 KLGGKEYKFFIKNV
+701 KLGGKEYKIFIKNV

-721 MFHSRYKLNEDW
+721 MFQSRYKVNDDW
-733 NEKIKNL
+733 KEKIKNL

>member
-1 MSKPLSI
+1 MSKSLSI

-23 VDEYNQN
+23 VDEYEQN

-71 HNFSKGDIINNIF
+71 HSFAKEDIINNIF

-96 SFIFIRSFI
+96 SFIYIRSFI

-113 DILKNE
+113 GILQND
-119 QLINFISENI
+119 QLINFIKENI
-129 AKKNRNLI
+129 AKKNKNLL
-137 QIIIRSIF
+137 QILVRSIF
-145 LLFRKNNEYQFL
+145 LLFRKNNQYQFL
-157 IQSINIIYESGIIDK
+157 LQSINVIYESNIIDK
-172 SDIILNLLHT
+172 TDIILNLLHT
-182 YANSDESYEIN
+182 YANSDESYII

-202 FIKDIPLNNNEK
+202 FIKDIPVNNTEK
-214 NNEDNNDIKMSESNE
+214 NNEDNNDINMKEN
-229 IKISDVDNI
+229 IDNI
-238 FNELNNINYE
+238 FNELNSINYE

-254 LITRKYLSKNNI
+254 LITRKYLSKNNV

-273 ELFLMNNIEAFKD
+273 QLFLMNNIEAFKD

-321 TDNFP
+321 SDNFP
-326 FVSMDLIL
+326 FASMDLIL
-334 YPLWNKSD
+334 YSLWNKSD
-342 LCYIVNY
+342 LCYIVNF
-349 IINVLS
+349 IVNVLS

-360 FKSINEENKEE
+360 FKSVNEENKEE
-371 ENIYL
+371 NIYT
-376 KFVIELITNVNMI
+376 KFIIELISNVTMI

-424 LKLNNSND
+424 LNLNLNNSND
-432 TLNNAITYFIN
+432 TTNNAITYFIN
-443 SFYEKTSF
+443 SFYEKISF
-451 IIKRDSLPS
+451 IIKKESLPS
-460 EIFFPEKDLTPI
+460 EIYFPEKKLTPNE
-472 KNESLYNSSFYDEI
+472 NESLYNSSFYNEI
-486 STNVNKKENFNNFN
+486 STNVKEKKHFNNFN
-500 KSLFEKDEQNEVLY
+500 KSLFEKDEQNEALY
-514 TFIYCILNPNNISN
+514 TFIYCILNPNNVN
-528 NNALSK
+528 NNDALSK
-534 IYENIELYE
+534 IYENIELYGDG
-543 NAIRDIIN
+543 IRDIIN
-551 NFEKKNDNSILE
+551 NFEKKDNALLE

-618 GLFYGFYELINN
+618 GLFYGFYDLINN

-646 QNLARSFSKVDET
+646 QNLARSFSKVDEN

-674 VEKLKKQKEIICDK
+674 VEKLKKQKDIICDK
-688 IMELFFKFYEISE
+688 IMESFFKLYEISE
-701 KLGGKEYKFFIKNV
+701 KLGGKEYKSFIKNV
-715 IKDEFA
+715 IKDEFVL
-721 MFHSRYKLNEDW
+721 FQSRFKLNENW

>member
-1 MSKPLSI
+1 MSKSLSI

-23 VDEYNQN
+23 VDEYEQN

-71 HNFSKGDIINNIF
+71 HSFAKEDIINNIF

-96 SFIFIRSFI
+96 SFIYIRSFI

-113 DILKNE
+113 GILQND
-119 QLINFISENI
+119 QLINFIKENI
-129 AKKNRNLI
+129 AKKNKNLL
-137 QIIIRSIF
+137 QILVRSIF
-145 LLFRKNNEYQFL
+145 LLFRKNNQYQFL
-157 IQSINIIYESGIIDK
+157 LQSINVIYESNIIDK
-172 SDIILNLLHT
+172 TDIILNLLHT
-182 YANSDESYEIN
+182 YANSDESYII

-202 FIKDIPLNNNEK
+202 FIKDIPVNNSEK
-214 NNEDNNDIKMSESNE
+214 NNEDNNDINMKEN
-229 IKISDVDNI
+229 IDNI
-238 FNELNNINYE
+238 FNELNSINYE

-254 LITRKYLSKNNI
+254 LITRKYLSKNNV

-273 ELFLMNNIEAFKD
+273 QLFLMNNIEAFKD

-321 TDNFP
+321 SDNFP
-326 FVSMDLIL
+326 FASMDLIL
-334 YPLWNKSD
+334 YSLWNKSD
-342 LCYIVNY
+342 LCYIVNFMV
-349 IINVLS
+349 NVLS

-360 FKSINEENKEE
+360 FKSVNEENKEE
-371 ENIYL
+371 NIYT
-376 KFVIELITNVNMI
+376 KFIIELISNVTMI

-424 LKLNNSND
+424 LNLNLNNSND
-432 TLNNAITYFIN
+432 TTNNAITYFIN
-443 SFYEKTSF
+443 SFYEKISF
-451 IIKRDSLPS
+451 IIKKESLPS
-460 EIFFPEKDLTPI
+460 EIYFPEKKLTPNE
-472 KNESLYNSSFYDEI
+472 NESLYNSSFYNEI
-486 STNVNKKENFNNFN
+486 STNVKEKKHFNNFN
-500 KSLFEKDEQNEVLY
+500 KSLFEKDEQNEALY
-514 TFIYCILNPNNISN
+514 TFIYCILNPNNVN
-528 NNALSK
+528 NNDALSK
-534 IYENIELYE
+534 IYENIELYGDG
-543 NAIRDIIN
+543 IRDIIN
-551 NFEKKNDNSILE
+551 NFEKKDNASLE

-618 GLFYGFYELINN
+618 GLFYGFYDLINN

-646 QNLARSFSKVDET
+646 QNLARSFSKVDEN

-674 VEKLKKQKEIICDK
+674 VEKLKKQKDIICDK
-688 IMELFFKFYEISE
+688 IMESFFKLYEISE
-701 KLGGKEYKFFIKNV
+701 KLGGKEYKSFIKNV
-715 IKDEFA
+715 IKDEFVL
-721 MFHSRYKLNEDW
+721 FQSRFKLNENW

-740 DN
+740 GN

>member
-1 MSKPLSI
+1 MSKSLSI

-23 VDEYNQN
+23 VDEYEQN

-71 HNFSKGDIINNIF
+71 HSFAKGDIINNIF

-96 SFIFIRSFI
+96 SFIYIRSFI

-113 DILKNE
+113 GILQND
-119 QLINFISENI
+119 QLINFIKENI
-129 AKKNRNLI
+129 AKKNKNLL
-137 QIIIRSIF
+137 QILVRSIF
-145 LLFRKNNEYQFL
+145 LLFRKNNQYQFL
-157 IQSINIIYESGIIDK
+157 LQSINVIYESNIIDK
-172 SDIILNLLHT
+172 TDIILNLLHT
-182 YANSDESYEIN
+182 YANSDESYII

-202 FIKDIPLNNNEK
+202 FIKDIPVNNSEK
-214 NNEDNNDIKMSESNE
+214 NNEDNNDINMKEN
-229 IKISDVDNI
+229 IDNI
-238 FNELNNINYE
+238 FNELNSINYE

-254 LITRKYLSKNNI
+254 LITRKYLSKNNV

-273 ELFLMNNIEAFKD
+273 QLFLMNNIEAFKD

-321 TDNFP
+321 SDNFP
-326 FVSMDLIL
+326 FASMDLIL
-334 YPLWNKSD
+334 YSLWNKSD
-342 LCYIVNY
+342 LCYIVNF
-349 IINVLS
+349 IVNVLS

-360 FKSINEENKEE
+360 FKSVNEENKEE
-371 ENIYL
+371 NIYT
-376 KFVIELITNVNMI
+376 KFIIELISNVTMI

-424 LKLNNSND
+424 LNLNLNNSND
-432 TLNNAITYFIN
+432 TINNAITYFIN
-443 SFYEKTSF
+443 SFYEKISF
-451 IIKRDSLPS
+451 IIKKESLPS
-460 EIFFPEKDLTPI
+460 EIYFPEKKLTPNE
-472 KNESLYNSSFYDEI
+472 NESLYNSSFYNEI
-486 STNVNKKENFNNFN
+486 STNVKEKKHFNNFN
-500 KSLFEKDEQNEVLY
+500 KSLFEKDEQNEALY
-514 TFIYCILNPNNISN
+514 TFIYCILNPNNVN
-528 NNALSK
+528 NNDALSK
-534 IYENIELYE
+534 IYENIELYGDG
-543 NAIRDIIN
+543 IRDIIN
-551 NFEKKNDNSILE
+551 NFEKKDNASLE

-574 FDLYGNIPLYYI
+574 FDLYENIPLYYI

-618 GLFYGFYELINN
+618 GLFYGFYDLINN

-646 QNLARSFSKVDET
+646 QNLARSFSKVDEN

-674 VEKLKKQKEIICDK
+674 VEKLKKQKDIICDK
-688 IMELFFKFYEISE
+688 IMESFFKLYEISE
-701 KLGGKEYKFFIKNV
+701 KLGGKEYKSFIKNV
-715 IKDEFA
+715 IKDEFVL
-721 MFHSRYKLNEDW
+721 FQSRFKLNENW

>member
-1 MSKPLSI
+1 MSKSLSI

-23 VDEYNQN
+23 VDEYEQN

-71 HNFSKGDIINNIF
+71 HSFAKGDIINNIF

-96 SFIFIRSFI
+96 SFIYIRSFI

-113 DILKNE
+113 GILQND
-119 QLINFISENI
+119 QLINFIKENI
-129 AKKNRNLI
+129 AKKNKNLL
-137 QIIIRSIF
+137 QILVRSIF
-145 LLFRKNNEYQFL
+145 LLFRKNNQYQFL
-157 IQSINIIYESGIIDK
+157 LQSINVIYESNIIDK
-172 SDIILNLLHT
+172 TDIILNLLHT
-182 YANSDESYEIN
+182 YANSDESYII

-202 FIKDIPLNNNEK
+202 FIKDIPVNNSEK
-214 NNEDNNDIKMSESNE
+214 NNEDNNDINMKEN
-229 IKISDVDNI
+229 IDNI
-238 FNELNNINYE
+238 FNELNSINYE

-254 LITRKYLSKNNI
+254 LITRKYLSKNNV

-273 ELFLMNNIEAFKD
+273 QLFLMNNIEAFKD

-321 TDNFP
+321 SDNFP
-326 FVSMDLIL
+326 FASMDLIL
-334 YPLWNKSD
+334 YSLWNKSD
-342 LCYIVNY
+342 LCYIVNF
-349 IINVLS
+349 IVNVLS

-360 FKSINEENKEE
+360 FKSVNEENKEE
-371 ENIYL
+371 NIYT
-376 KFVIELITNVNMI
+376 KFIIELISNVTMI

-424 LKLNNSND
+424 LNLNLNNSND
-432 TLNNAITYFIN
+432 TINNAITYFIN
-443 SFYEKTSF
+443 SFYEKISF
-451 IIKRDSLPS
+451 IIKKESLPS
-460 EIFFPEKDLTPI
+460 EIYFPEKKLTPNE
-472 KNESLYNSSFYDEI
+472 NESLYNSSFYNEI
-486 STNVNKKENFNNFN
+486 STNVKEKKHFNNFN
-500 KSLFEKDEQNEVLY
+500 KSLFEKDEQNEALY
-514 TFIYCILNPNNISN
+514 TFIYCILNPNNVN
-528 NNALSK
+528 NNDALSK
-534 IYENIELYE
+534 IYENIELYGDG
-543 NAIRDIIN
+543 IRDIIN
-551 NFEKKNDNSILE
+551 NFEKKDNASLE

-618 GLFYGFYELINN
+618 GLFYGFYDLINN

-646 QNLARSFSKVDET
+646 QNLARSFSKVDEN

-674 VEKLKKQKEIICDK
+674 VEKLKKQKDIICDK
-688 IMELFFKFYEISE
+688 IMESFFKLYEISE
-701 KLGGKEYKFFIKNV
+701 KLGGKEYKSFIKNV
-715 IKDEFA
+715 IKDEFVL
-721 MFHSRYKLNEDW
+721 FQSRFKLNENW

>member
-1 MSKPLSI
+1 MSKSLSI

-23 VDEYNQN
+23 VDEYEQN

-71 HNFSKGDIINNIF
+71 HSFAKGDIINNIF

-96 SFIFIRSFI
+96 SFIYIRSFI

-113 DILKNE
+113 GILQND
-119 QLINFISENI
+119 QLINFIKENI
-129 AKKNRNLI
+129 AKKNKNLL
-137 QIIIRSIF
+137 QILVRSIF
-145 LLFRKNNEYQFL
+145 LLFRKNNQYQFL
-157 IQSINIIYESGIIDK
+157 LQSINVIYESNIIDK
-172 SDIILNLLHT
+172 TDIILNLLHT
-182 YANSDESYEIN
+182 YANSDESYII

-202 FIKDIPLNNNEK
+202 FIKDIPVNNSEK
-214 NNEDNNDIKMSESNE
+214 NNEDNNDINMKEN
-229 IKISDVDNI
+229 IDNI
-238 FNELNNINYE
+238 FNELNSINYE

-254 LITRKYLSKNNI
+254 LITRKYLSKNNV

-273 ELFLMNNIEAFKD
+273 QLFLMNNIEAFKD

-321 TDNFP
+321 SDNFP
-326 FVSMDLIL
+326 FASMDLIL
-334 YPLWNKSD
+334 YSLWNKSD
-342 LCYIVNY
+342 LCYIVNF
-349 IINVLS
+349 IVNVLS

-360 FKSINEENKEE
+360 FKSVNEENKEE
-371 ENIYL
+371 NIYT
-376 KFVIELITNVNMI
+376 KFIIELISNVTMI

-424 LKLNNSND
+424 LNLNLNNSND
-432 TLNNAITYFIN
+432 TTNNAITYFIN
-443 SFYEKTSF
+443 SFYEKISF
-451 IIKRDSLPS
+451 IIKKESLPS
-460 EIFFPEKDLTPI
+460 EIYFPEKKLTPNE
-472 KNESLYNSSFYDEI
+472 NESLYNSSFYNEI
-486 STNVNKKENFNNFN
+486 STNVKEKKHFNNFN
-500 KSLFEKDEQNEVLY
+500 KSLFEKDEQNEALY
-514 TFIYCILNPNNISN
+514 TFIYCILNPNNVN
-528 NNALSK
+528 NNDALSK
-534 IYENIELYE
+534 IYENIELYGDG
-543 NAIRDIIN
+543 IRDIIN
-551 NFEKKNDNSILE
+551 NFEKKDNASLE

-618 GLFYGFYELINN
+618 GLFYGFYDLINN

-646 QNLARSFSKVDET
+646 QNLARSFSKVDEN

-674 VEKLKKQKEIICDK
+674 VEKLKKQKDIICDK
-688 IMELFFKFYEISE
+688 IMESFFKFYEISE
-701 KLGGKEYKFFIKNV
+701 KLGGKEYKSFIKNV
-715 IKDEFA
+715 IKDEFVL
-721 MFHSRYKLNEDW
+721 FQSRFKLNENW

>member
-1 MSKPLSI
+1 MSKSLSI

-23 VDEYNQN
+23 VDEYEQN

-71 HNFSKGDIINNIF
+71 HSFAKEDIINNIF

-96 SFIFIRSFI
+96 SFIYIRSFI

-113 DILKNE
+113 GILQND
-119 QLINFISENI
+119 QLINFIKENI
-129 AKKNRNLI
+129 TKKNKNLL
-137 QIIIRSIF
+137 QILVRSIF
-145 LLFRKNNEYQFL
+145 LLFRKNNQYHFL
-157 IQSINIIYESGIIDK
+157 LQSINVIYESNIIDK
-172 SDIILNLLHT
+172 TDIILNLLHT
-182 YANSDESYEIN
+182 YANSDESYII

-202 FIKDIPLNNNEK
+202 FIKDIPVNNSEK
-214 NNEDNNDIKMSESNE
+214 NNEDNNDINMKEN
-229 IKISDVDNI
+229 IDNI
-238 FNELNNINYE
+238 FNELNSINYE

-254 LITRKYLSKNNI
+254 LITRKYLSKNNV

-273 ELFLMNNIEAFKD
+273 QLFLMNNIEAFKD

-321 TDNFP
+321 SDNFP
-326 FVSMDLIL
+326 FASMDLIL
-334 YPLWNKSD
+334 YSLWNKSD
-342 LCYIVNY
+342 LCYIVNF
-349 IINVLS
+349 IVNVLS

-360 FKSINEENKEE
+360 FKSVNEENKEE
-371 ENIYL
+371 NIYT
-376 KFVIELITNVNMI
+376 KFIIELISNVTMI

-424 LKLNNSND
+424 LNLNLNNSND
-432 TLNNAITYFIN
+432 TTNNAITYFIN
-443 SFYEKTSF
+443 SFYEKISF
-451 IIKRDSLPS
+451 IIKKESLPS
-460 EIFFPEKDLTPI
+460 EIYFPEKKLTPNE
-472 KNESLYNSSFYDEI
+472 NESLYNSSFYNEI
-486 STNVNKKENFNNFN
+486 STNVKEKKHFNNFN
-500 KSLFEKDEQNEVLY
+500 KSLFEKDEQNEALY
-514 TFIYCILNPNNISN
+514 TFIYCILNPNNVN
-528 NNALSK
+528 NNDALSK
-534 IYENIELYE
+534 IYENIELYGDG
-543 NAIRDIIN
+543 IRDIIN
-551 NFEKKNDNSILE
+551 NFEKKDNASLE

-618 GLFYGFYELINN
+618 GLFYGFYDLINN

-646 QNLARSFSKVDET
+646 QNLARSFSKVDEN

-674 VEKLKKQKEIICDK
+674 VEKLKKQKDIICDK
-688 IMELFFKFYEISE
+688 IMESFFKLYEISE
-701 KLGGKEYKFFIKNV
+701 KLGGKEYKSFIKNV
-715 IKDEFA
+715 IKDEFVL
-721 MFHSRYKLNEDW
+721 FQSRFKLNENW

>member
-1 MSKPLSI
+1 MSKSLSI

-23 VDEYNQN
+23 VDEYEQN

-71 HNFSKGDIINNIF
+71 HSFAKGDIINNIF

-96 SFIFIRSFI
+96 SFIYIRSFI

-113 DILKNE
+113 GILQND
-119 QLINFISENI
+119 QLINFIKENI
-129 AKKNRNLI
+129 SKKNKNLL
-137 QIIIRSIF
+137 QILVRSIF
-145 LLFRKNNEYQFL
+145 LLFRKNNQYQFL
-157 IQSINIIYESGIIDK
+157 LQSINVIYESNIIDK
-172 SDIILNLLHT
+172 TDIILNLLHT
-182 YANSDESYEIN
+182 YANSDESYII

-202 FIKDIPLNNNEK
+202 FIKDIPVNNSEK
-214 NNEDNNDIKMSESNE
+214 NNEDNNDINMKEN
-229 IKISDVDNI
+229 IDNI
-238 FNELNNINYE
+238 FNELNSINYE

-254 LITRKYLSKNNI
+254 LITRKYLSKNNV

-273 ELFLMNNIEAFKD
+273 QLFLMNNIEAFKD

-321 TDNFP
+321 SDNFP
-326 FVSMDLIL
+326 FASMDLIL
-334 YPLWNKSD
+334 YSLWNKSD
-342 LCYIVNY
+342 LCYIVNF
-349 IINVLS
+349 IVNVLS

-360 FKSINEENKEE
+360 FKSVNEENKEE
-371 ENIYL
+371 NIYT
-376 KFVIELITNVNMI
+376 KFIIELISNVTMI

-424 LKLNNSND
+424 LNLNLNNSND
-432 TLNNAITYFIN
+432 TINNAITYFIN
-443 SFYEKTSF
+443 SFYEKISF
-451 IIKRDSLPS
+451 IIKKESLPS
-460 EIFFPEKDLTPI
+460 EIYFPEKKLTPNE
-472 KNESLYNSSFYDEI
+472 NESLYNSSFYNEI
-486 STNVNKKENFNNFN
+486 STNVKEKKHFNNFN
-500 KSLFEKDEQNEVLY
+500 KSLFEKDEQNEALY
-514 TFIYCILNPNNISN
+514 TFIYCLLNPNNVN
-528 NNALSK
+528 NNDALSK
-534 IYENIELYE
+534 IYENIELYGDG
-543 NAIRDIIN
+543 IRDIIN
-551 NFEKKNDNSILE
+551 NFEKKDNALLE

-618 GLFYGFYELINN
+618 GLFYGFYDLINN

-646 QNLARSFSKVDET
+646 QNLARSFSKVDEN

-674 VEKLKKQKEIICDK
+674 VEKLKKQKDIICDK
-688 IMELFFKFYEISE
+688 IMESFFKLYEISE
-701 KLGGKEYKFFIKNV
+701 KLGGKEYKSFIKNV
-715 IKDEFA
+715 IKDEFVL
-721 MFHSRYKLNEDW
+721 FQSRFKLNENW